1 MNKNATLMSH
11 LQNAAIAVLTVTA
24 VLLLIQT
31 PLVGDLAGKTPYEL
45 AQDWLAGDWF
55 RNVPPRGE
63 SFADSE
69 ARLLRG
75 LDELLSRKDDTICV
89 CHGGTILTAMANLF
103 PEEGKD
109 GYVWQ
114 PKPGFGYE
122 IDLVNHVYL
131 PISG

>member
-55 RNVPPRGE
+55 SNTPPQGE
-63 SFADSE
+63 SFRPTS
-69 ARLLRG
+69 
-75 LDELLSRKDDTICV
+75 SRRT
-89 CHGGTILTAMANLF
+89 GSRAT
-103 PEEGKD
+103 PR
-109 GYVWQ
+109 
-114 PKPGFGYE
+114 
-122 IDLVNHVYL
+122 
-131 PISG
+131 PIPPSPPI